1 MLKIVKESEVKSI
14 NPERLPRSLRRYAYM
29 IEDFEKDDQNFGFEN
44 CYWCYL
50 IDKPEYET
58 SDGTITIHDTI
69 SFIRSEL
76 KDIEQRN
83 KSKTES
89 KKLTEGQIYEL
100 PHDEEVP
107 KTREDEMRCLVKSV
121 VREKV
126 GELENILMDY
136 DESDSVYV
144 ETQETLDNHQG
155 LVDLIYKDVLD
166 AEGIQVGFGSV
177 VSTKKHVRFLTKDAI
192 IKMIESE
199 LSDWGY

>member
-1 MLKIVKESEVKSI
+1 MLKIVKENEVKSI
-14 NPERLPRSLRRYAYM
+14 NPEKLPKSLRRYAYM
-29 IEDFEKDDQNFGFEN
+29 IEGFEKDDQNFGFEN

-100 PHDEEVP
+100 PYDEEFP
-107 KTREDEMRCLVKSV
+107 KSREDQVRCLVKSAT
-121 VREKV
+121 RERI
-126 GELENILMDY
+126 GELENTLIDY
-136 DESDSVYV
+136 DELDSVYV
-144 ETQETLDNHQG
+144 EAQETLDNHQG
-155 LVDLIYKDVLD
+155 LVDSIYKDIIN
-166 AEGIQVGFGSV
+166 AEGIQVDFGSV
-177 VSTKKHVRFLTKDAI
+177 ISTKKHVKFFTKDAI